1 LPAARANELASP
13 PAFPRVR
20 IEGDLY
26 WDGGILSN
34 TPVEVVFDDN
44 PRPNSV
50 IFAIHIWNPQGSEP
64 DTIWGS

>member
-44 PRPNSV
+44 PRRNSV